1 VTEVEDEWADHVDDP
16 VPALSA
22 EADAAEEPRPVYGSL
37 NDFVRDYLRVVYAR
51 EIDGE
56 RRVWAA
62 QWWNYPEGSVRLMA
76 LWRAWELLRRDPATG
91 LSVWLRDH
99 ADHHMPILM
108 SPEGP
113 FSSAKVRESQNKCG
127 RGQPLPHEDAP
138 DGLLDG
144 L

>member
-1 VTEVEDEWADHVDDP
+1 VTELEDEWSAVDDDGTASSSDE
-16 VPALSA
+16 PA
-22 EADAAEEPRPVYGSL
+22 EDPQPVYASL
-37 NDFVRDYLRVVYAR
+37 NEFVRDYLRVVYAR

-62 QWWNYPEGSVRLMA
+62 QWWNYPEAFVRLSA
-76 LWRAWELLRRDPATG
+76 LWRAWEMLRLDPATG
-91 LSVWLRDH
+91 LSVWLKDH

-108 SPEGP
+108 SPDGP
-113 FSSAKVRESQNKCG
+113 FSSAKVREPANKCE
-127 RGQPLPHEDAP
+127 RGHPLPHEDAP